1 MKIFDFVNELERM
14 SVIVQND
21 NNFTLLAKG
30 SPEKMKA
37 IFKTLPKD
45 YEKSM

>member
-1 MKIFDFVNELERM
+1 M

-21 NNFTLLAKG
+21 NNFTLFAKG

-37 IFKTLPKD
+37 IFKNLP
-45 YEKSM
+45 